1 LSFHCAQVPATEAAS
16 LLEGPSEAEV
26 GMMVGV
32 MALEGS
38 TIVATCVEVEE
49 LTIAMAG
56 FLGKSLGHGFNP
68 KFELYYDPRWCTPA
82 SSSRWTFWH
91 WFLP

>member
-1 LSFHCAQVPATEAAS
+1 MSFNCAQVSATEAAS

-32 MALEGS
+32 MALEGG

-49 LTIAMAG
+49 LTIAIAG
-56 FLGKSLGHGFNP
+56 FLGKSLGRGFNT
-68 KFELYYDPRWCTPA
+68 KLELY
-82 SSSRWTFWH
+82 
-91 WFLP
+91 